1 MHFVPLDASHIPA
14 IVEIE
19 REHQGSPW
27 SNRSFENEL
36 VNPHAI
42 FLVGIEK
49 GEILAYGGI
58 WMVVDEAHI
67 TNVMVVPEARRRG
80 IGRNLMLHLLN
91 AGKEKGMSC
100 STLEVRVS
108 NHGAIALYK
117 ALGYIEV
124 AVRKAYY
131 PNNQEDAVIM
141 WLYDLSGVPKP
152 Q

>member
-42 FLVGIEK
+42 FLVGIENGK
-49 GEILAYGGI
+49 ILAYGGI
-58 WMVVDEAHI
+58 WMVVDEAHV

-80 IGRNLMLHLLN
+80 SGRNLMLHLLN

-117 ALGYIEV
+117 SLGYIEV

-141 WLYDLSGVPKP
+141 WLYDLSEVPKP